1 MVISLLITDN
11 EVVVRGSVFLYQ
23 GMSISTV
30 FVNATVTDG
39 DIKVQVVRRSSACV
53 CRRSGRHP
61 DCLSSTRLYPVNS
74 ASVSVTENTG
84 ERQVQVV
91 QPPSVVVSGK
101 GSTLV

>member
-1 MVISLLITDN
+1 MCVVISLLITDN

-39 DIKVQVVRRSSACV
+39 DIKVQVVDVLLRV

-61 DCLSSTRLYPVNS
+61 DCLFPLPDCI
-74 ASVSVTENTG
+74 
-84 ERQVQVV
+84 Q
-91 QPPSVVVSGK
+91 
-101 GSTLV
+101 

>member
-39 DIKVQVVRRSSACV
+39 DIKVQVVDVLLRVCV
-53 CRRSGRHP
+53 GEAVVIQIAFPLP
-61 DCLSSTRLYPVNS
+61 DCI
-74 ASVSVTENTG
+74 
-84 ERQVQVV
+84 Q
-91 QPPSVVVSGK
+91 
-101 GSTLV
+101 